1 MIAGFLEQAAQPL
14 RFRLVHLTPDCPDMV
29 IKQGFTPIILMIEK
43 KRKYLFI
50 LTVIVFKEE

>member
-1 MIAGFLEQAAQPL
+1 
-14 RFRLVHLTPDCPDMV
+14 MV